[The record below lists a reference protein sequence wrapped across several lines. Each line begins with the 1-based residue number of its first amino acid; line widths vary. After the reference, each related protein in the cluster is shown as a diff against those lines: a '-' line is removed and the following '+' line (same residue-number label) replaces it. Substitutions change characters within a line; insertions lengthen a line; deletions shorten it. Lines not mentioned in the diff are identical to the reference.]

1 MYKFIENV
9 IRGGVSYIAQKHS
22 KANCKYMKS
31 YDRDKPSKYIIYEDV
46 NNLCEWVTFQSSY
59 R

>member
-46 NNLCEWVTFQSSY
+46 K
-59 R
+59 